1 MLVDSHCH
9 LNYLDDPD
17 AAIHAAALCGVEKI
31 LCIGVEQER
40 IAEVLSFA
48 ARFDNVWATVGQH
61 PESTAAE
68 PLWVAP
74 LLTAPKV
81 VAVGEMGLDYF
92 HAKLTDDRTRQQQ
105 NFDYQL
111 GIAGEHDLP
120 VVVHTR
126 DAEAATLALLRKH
139 PGVRGV
145 LHCFTESWDMAE
157 TALALGYYISISGI
171 VTFKNGA
178 NVRDVAKRVPDERL
192 LVETDAPWLAPVPHR
207 GTQNQPAFI
216 TDTAKFVAELRNVS
230 LTHLAAITSR
240 NFTTLFGI

>member
-17 AAIHAAALCGVEKI
+17 AAIHAASLCGVDKI

-40 IAEVLSFA
+40 IDQVLSFA

-61 PESTAAE
+61 PESTASE

-74 LLTAPKV
+74 LLTTPKV

-111 GIAGEHDLP
+111 GIADEHDLP
-120 VVVHTR
+120 VVVQHTR
-126 DAEAATLALLRKH
+126 GRGCNADLAPQPPGREGRAALLYRIMGH
-139 PGVRGV
+139 G
-145 LHCFTESWDMAE
+145 
-157 TALALGYYISISGI
+157 
-171 VTFKNGA
+171 
-178 NVRDVAKRVPDERL
+178 
-192 LVETDAPWLAPVPHR
+192 
-207 GTQNQPAFI
+207 
-216 TDTAKFVAELRNVS
+216 
-230 LTHLAAITSR
+230 
-240 NFTTLFGI
+240 